1 MRWLHGR
8 HRVPWPNDSLQR
20 TLRPFLYEAALPTP
34 IISSCPPSLMS
45 PHQWPVIRYLRPL
58 RRNQIH
64 THHGYKGY
72 RDSNGPKN
80 TSGIPKSIRLPKLR
94 RLERKKKLIDPVLLT
109 FSFFISQGL
118 TGWSEDVGDTEV
130 SMNCQHIKQDRIN
143 NNRSSRSW
151 VMINV
156 RETTDSQKGAVISFK
171 IEVVPL
177 FTIRWI
183 CHHRYSYRGR
193 KKVVITHDK
202 LSEREKNR
210 SPS

>member
-58 RRNQIH
+58 RRNQIQ

-94 RLERKKKLIDPVLLT
+94 RLERKK
-109 FSFFISQGL
+109 
-118 TGWSEDVGDTEV
+118 
-130 SMNCQHIKQDRIN
+130 N
-143 NNRSSRSW
+143 SS
-151 VMINV
+151 
-156 RETTDSQKGAVISFK
+156 
-171 IEVVPL
+171 
-177 FTIRWI
+177 IRF
-183 CHHRYSYRGR
+183 C
-193 KKVVITHDK
+193 
-202 LSEREKNR
+202 
-210 SPS
+210 SPSLFLFHKGWPGGARTSETLKSPWTVNTSNRIVLITIDRVVAESW